1 MLLKNIIDILADPI
15 NKEKF
20 NIKDNKLVGLENSKQ
35 YLVENNV
42 IHIIPNE
49 QIPEKYVEHYS
60 KDAILFDYF
69 VENPK
74 VTADDERRLHE
85 IIIDEL
91 NFSKKNN
98 DTILDVGS
106 GGGWAA
112 NSLIKKCKRFI
123 SVDISAKN
131 LEAISKKINSEC
143 FFAVQADG
151 LRLPFVNDGI
161 ERIISSEVIEHIV
174 DTQKFIEEL
183 YRILKPS
190 GRIIISTPYK
200 ERLQYYLCVHCNE
213 PTPKNAH
220 LHSFDEQKL
229 LQLTNNCFNAKVT
242 FKIFGNKALH
252 ILRFYVI
259 LQFMPLFLWK
269 LIDKLANLVIKKP
282 QHIIMIIEKPDNY
295 LAK

>member
-15 NKEKF
+15 NKAKL
-20 NIKDNKLVGLENSKQ
+20 NIKDNMLVSLDNSKQ
-35 YLVENNV
+35 YLIENDV
-42 IHIIPNE
+42 IHLLPNE
-49 QIPEKYVEHYS
+49 QMSEKYVKHYE

-69 VENPK
+69 AESPK
-74 VTADDERRLHE
+74 VTSDDEQRLHE

-91 NFSKKNN
+91 NLNKDN

-112 NSLIKKCKRFI
+112 NSFIKKCKRFI

-131 LEAISKKINSEC
+131 LEAISKKINSEN

-151 LRLPFVNDGI
+151 LRLPFVNNCI
-161 ERIISSEVIEHIV
+161 ERIVSSEVIEHLV
-174 DTQKFIEEL
+174 EPQKFIEEL

-190 GRIIISTPYK
+190 GRIVISTPYK

-229 LQLTNNCFNAKVT
+229 LQLTNNCPSAKVT

-259 LQFMPLFLWK
+259 LQFLPLFLWK

-282 QHIIMIIEKPDNY
+282 QHIIMVIEKPDNY
-295 LAK
+295 SAK